1 MKKSSTI
8 NAAEQKVRST
18 DSRNEIFEQASRLTG
33 LHWTVLASA
42 LALTFVGAMI
52 ARKEA
57 AQAADVRFEQVV
69 ERVVEQVDFRMA
81 TYETA
86 LLAGV
91 AGLHATSERP
101 SRAQWRTFA
110 DRLAIDTNYPGIAGI
125 GLIVGVTRD
134 ELEGHI
140 AEYRSD
146 RPTYQPYPEHDM
158 DELLPIVY
166 VEPEAR
172 NLAAI
177 GLDMAHEARRYSA
190 ARRARDTRSTQITAP
205 IQLVQDDVGQQGFLL
220 LAPFYNSDM
229 NASWD
234 APAGAFLGFVYAP
247 FNFNDLLVSALGR
260 DNREVAIKLTDG
272 ESVLFD
278 EFEASN
284 NDERH
289 RGNRILPM
297 FGREWQFE
305 FRSNEFL
312 PDTGVST
319 AILIAGLSIDFF
331 LLYVF
336 VSMAR
341 ANRRA
346 LSRIDAATAA
356 HRSLNHAL
364 STANSDLTDFAHAAS
379 RELRAPLRGIVGLTE
394 WIREDLAA
402 IHDTKIAEQLVPT
415 LGHVKTIAK
424 RAHRMD
430 ALIHGVLSYS
440 EVGAQPQ
447 VIEILTV
454 SSLIS
459 AASEGLGLPNDLP
472 RVDTELGALSID
484 RGRVIQVLRELFDN
498 SVRHHDNGQAIDI
511 DVQITEDE
519 HHYFFTIN
527 DNGPGIEQKFQ
538 ESAFESFKS
547 LSPAEHTRTSGLG
560 LALARKITE
569 SVGGGISI
577 VSVPSSGTRI
587 SVRWPKP
594 SLTDP
599 EVVAA

>member
-1 MKKSSTI
+1 VHS
-8 NAAEQKVRST
+8 AH
-18 DSRNEIFEQASRLTG
+18 SRNEIFEQASRLTG

-42 LALTFVGAMI
+42 LALTFIAAII
-52 ARKEA
+52 ARNEA
-57 AQAADVRFEQVV
+57 ARAADTRFDQVV

-91 AGLHATSERP
+91 AALHATRERP

-125 GLIVGVTRD
+125 GLIVAVSRD
-134 ELEGHI
+134 DVETHI

-146 RPTYQPYPEHDM
+146 RPTYQPYPDHDM

-177 GLDMAHEARRYSA
+177 GLDMAHEASRFSA

-220 LAPFYNSDM
+220 FAPFYNSDM
-229 NASWD
+229 NASWN
-234 APAGAFLGFVYAP
+234 AAAGAFLGFVYAP
-247 FNFNDLLVSALGR
+247 FNFNDLLVGALGR

-272 ESVLFD
+272 TSVLFD
-278 EFEASN
+278 EFETSAG
-284 NDERH
+284 DEKH
-289 RGNRILPM
+289 RTYRVLPM
-297 FGREWQFE
+297 FGREWEFE

-319 AILIAGLSIDFF
+319 AILIAGLTIDLF

-346 LSRIDAATAA
+346 LSHIDAATAA
-356 HRSLNHAL
+356 HRSLNNAL
-364 STANSDLTDFAHAAS
+364 SMANSELSDFAHAAS

-402 IHDTKIAEQLVPT
+402 VNDTKVAEQLVPT
-415 LGHVKTIAK
+415 LRHVKTIAK

-430 ALIHGVLSYS
+430 ALLHGVLSYS

-454 SSLIS
+454 PSLVS
-459 AASEGLGLPNDLP
+459 AAVEGLGLPDNLP
-472 RVDTELGALSID
+472 RVETEIGALSID
-484 RGRVIQVLRELFDN
+484 RGRAIQVLRELLDN
-498 SVRHHDNGQAIDI
+498 AVRHHNNEGAIEI

-527 DNGPGIEQKFQ
+527 DNGPGIEPTFQ
-538 ESAFESFKS
+538 ESAFDSFKS
-547 LSPAEHTRTSGLG
+547 LSTAENTRTSGLG

-594 SLTDP
+594 SLTEP

>member
-1 MKKSSTI
+1 MKNATI
-8 NAAEQKVRST
+8 NAAERQLRSAH
-18 DSRNEIFEQASRLTG
+18 SRNEIFEQASRLTG
-33 LHWTVLASA
+33 LHWTVLVLA
-42 LALTFVGAMI
+42 LALTFIGAMI
-52 ARKEA
+52 ARNEA
-57 AQAADVRFEQVV
+57 AQAADARFDKVV
-69 ERVVEQVDFRMA
+69 ERVVEQVDFRMS

-91 AGLHATSERP
+91 AGLHASSERP
-101 SRAQWRTFA
+101 TRAQWRTFA

-125 GLIVGVTRD
+125 GLIVAVSRENVDT
-134 ELEGHI
+134 HI
-140 AEYRSD
+140 AEYRRD

-234 APAGAFLGFVYAP
+234 ARPGAFLGFVYAP
-247 FNFNDLLVSALGR
+247 FNFNDLLVGALGR

-272 ESVLFD
+272 TSVLFD
-278 EFEASN
+278 EFESSTGN
-284 NDERH
+284 ERH
-289 RGNRILPM
+289 RTNRILPM
-297 FGREWQFE
+297 FGREWEFE

-319 AILIAGLSIDFF
+319 AILIAGLSIDLF

-346 LSRIDAATAA
+346 LARIDAATAA

-364 STANSDLTDFAHAAS
+364 STANSELTDFAHAAS

-402 IHDTKIAEQLVPT
+402 IHDTKVAEQLVPT

-430 ALIHGVLSYS
+430 ALLHGVLSYS

-454 SSLIS
+454 SSLVS
-459 AASEGLGLPNDLP
+459 AASEGLELPDDMP
-472 RVDTELGALSID
+472 KVETEIGALSID
-484 RGRVIQVLRELFDN
+484 RGRVIQVLRELLDN
-498 SVRHHDNGQAIDI
+498 AVRHHDNEQTLEI

-527 DNGPGIEQKFQ
+527 DNGPGIEPSFH
-538 ESAFESFKS
+538 ESAFDSFKS
-547 LSPAEHTRTSGLG
+547 LSPAENTRTSGLG

-569 SVGGGISI
+569 SVGGEISI

-587 SVRWPKP
+587 SVRWPK
-594 SLTDP
+594 SLLNES